1 MSKLL
6 AACHAATRSLALS
19 QLPDELQDYYRQ
31 VYEAAPTAETLRW
44 LKSELMQQ
52 VWIKLLDD
60 DFIDAYLH
68 GVVVECA
75 DGVVRRMFPRFFTY
89 SADYPEKCVPFPYH
103 LYMLMSMQSSPHRY
117 QKSREVPMLPLPC
130 EAAGHLHVAWDGGQG
145 SQAT

>member
-1 MSKLL
+1 MPPIF
-6 AACHAATRSLALS
+6 

-31 VYEAAPTAETLRW
+31 VYEASPTTETLRW
-44 LKSELMQQ
+44 LKSELMQR

-89 SADYPEKCVPFPYH
+89 SADYPEKYVRIFAIVIY
-103 LYMLMSMQSSPHRY
+103 
-117 QKSREVPMLPLPC
+117 
-130 EAAGHLHVAWDGGQG
+130 
-145 SQAT
+145 